1 MKLRSTIR
9 EEEFATR
16 TPVNNI
22 DRDIKHAL
30 LVEKSQKV
38 GPTVARFHGHKVNFS
53 DVTYMQA
60 IQESIMAED
69 VAEKALRQQNLTNKM
84 MQRARSKEAELYAR
98 MNLLYI
104 NEDRKPKRSCCKSL
118 LAAAKRS
125 GESTPLTLE
134 DDPNQWDFK
143 SSLQDIE
150 RKLNTHQHVPPF
162 DF

>member
-22 DRDIKHAL
+22 DRDIKHEHL
-30 LVEKSQKV
+30 LEKRQKF
-38 GPTVARFHGHKVNFS
+38 GPTVSRFHGHKVNFS

-84 MQRARSKEAELYAR
+84 
-98 MNLLYI
+98 I
-104 NEDRKPKRSCCKSL
+104 
-118 LAAAKRS
+118 
-125 GESTPLTLE
+125 
-134 DDPNQWDFK
+134 
-143 SSLQDIE
+143 
-150 RKLNTHQHVPPF
+150 
-162 DF
+162 

>member
-16 TPVNNI
+16 TTVNNI

-60 IQESIMAED
+60 IQESIMAD
-69 VAEKALRQQNLTNKM
+69 DLAEK
-84 MQRARSKEAELYAR
+84 
-98 MNLLYI
+98 
-104 NEDRKPKRSCCKSL
+104 SL
-118 LAAAKRS
+118 SSR
-125 GESTPLTLE
+125 TL
-134 DDPNQWDFK
+134 QIK
-143 SSLQDIE
+143 
-150 RKLNTHQHVPPF
+150 
-162 DF
+162 